1 MKKQRGF
8 NIFKLSAT
16 FINALVLIYFTFQL
30 LNQPFLHGN
39 EMPLIQGAA
48 YFKNIILNIEDKP
61 AKKDFMFID
70 VAYDKQLI
78 DKLDTNGFAIGKQP
92 IIDRKKL
99 ARFFNILNSKPNNQ
113 KFVICDIFF
122 ADPSQPDDCV
132 GDTIS
137 PDVQLKAELAK
148 MKNVVLSYHFKNDV
162 DSLDLPIFLDAPR
175 GIADYTT
182 TNNTFLKFSLLYR
195 DTIKSS
201 PLIMYEYLHKQ
212 KLKKKNGFY
221 WLNNNRV
228 LKSFIV
234 DFRIRNYD
242 LFIAQDHYKVDN
254 LDALLT
260 LDDKEVLEHV
270 KDRIIIV
277 GDFQTDKH
285 ETIYGETVGP
295 LILLNT
301 YLALLNGDNVVTPL
315 FLLFLFICFF
325 GISVMVFYP
334 SNLFEK
340 WLIKTF
346 ENTQFKY
353 AITFLSYMSILIATS
368 LLSFFVFNTHLSI
381 LLLTIYLWALKN
393 TTRFIYLQV
402 GWVTKEK
409 RKQPNSEMEAA

>member
-1 MKKQRGF
+1 MEKPQSFR
-8 NIFKLSAT
+8 IFKLSAT
-16 FINALVLIYFTFQL
+16 LVNALILIYFTFQL

-39 EMPLIQGAA
+39 EMPLFQGAA

-78 DKLDTNGFAIGKQP
+78 DKLDTNGFPVGKQP

-99 ARFFNILNSKPNNQ
+99 ARFFNILNRKPNNQ
-113 KFVICDIFF
+113 KYVICDIFF
-122 ADPSQPDDCV
+122 ADPAQPDDCI

-148 MKNVVLSYHFKNDV
+148 MKNVVLSYHFKNDS

-182 TNNTFLKFSLLYR
+182 TNNTFLKFNLLHR

-201 PLIMYEYLHKQ
+201 PLLMYEYLHQQ

-221 WLNNNRV
+221 WLNNRRI

-242 LFIAQDHYKVDN
+242 LFIANDHYKVDN

-260 LDDKEVLEHV
+260 LDDKDVLAHV
-270 KDRIIIV
+270 KDRIIII

-301 YLALLNGDNVVTPL
+301 YLALVNGDNVITPL
-315 FLLFLFICFF
+315 FLLFLFVCFF

-340 WLIKTF
+340 WLVKTF
-346 ENTQFKY
+346 EHTQFKH
-353 AITFLSYMSILIATS
+353 AITVLSYMSILIATS
-368 LLSFFVFNTHLSI
+368 LLSFFLFNTHLSI
-381 LLLTIYLWALKN
+381 LLLTIYLWALKKA
-393 TTRFIYLQV
+393 TRFAYRQI
-402 GWVTKEK
+402 GWIKKAEQIKSTS
-409 RKQPNSEMEAA
+409 QMEAA

>member
-1 MKKQRGF
+1 MEGSLAPMKKHLNF
-8 NIFKLSAT
+8 KIFKITAT
-16 FINALVLIYFTFQL
+16 VANALALIYFTFQL

-39 EMPLIQGAA
+39 EMPLIQGAT
-48 YFKNIILNIEDKP
+48 YFKNIILDAEDKP
-61 AKKDFMFID
+61 ARKDFMFID
-70 VAYDKQLI
+70 VAYDKILI
-78 DKLDTNGFAIGKQP
+78 DKLDTNGFSIGKQP
-92 IIDRKKL
+92 VVDRGKL
-99 ARFFNILNSKPNNQ
+99 AKFFRILNSKPTNQ

-122 ADPSQPDDCV
+122 ADSAQPDECV

-137 PDVQLKAELAK
+137 PDVALKAELAK
-148 MKNVVLSYHFKNDV
+148 MKNVVLSYHFKNDK
-162 DSLDLPIFLDAPR
+162 DSLDLPIFLDPPR

-182 TNNTFLKFSLLYR
+182 TNNTFLKFNLIHH

-212 KLKKKNGFY
+212 QLKKTSWFH
-221 WLNNNRV
+221 WLNGQRI

-242 LFIAQDHYKVDN
+242 LFVSQNHYKVDN

-260 LDDKEVLEHV
+260 LDAKDVLAHV

-277 GDFQTDKH
+277 GDFQNDKH

-301 YLALLNGDNVVTPL
+301 YLALKNGDNVITPP
-315 FLLFLFICFF
+315 FLVFLFVCFF
-325 GISVMVFYP
+325 GLSVMVFYP
-334 SNLFEK
+334 SNLFES
-340 WLIKTF
+340 WLIATF

-353 AITFLSYMSILIATS
+353 AITFLSYMSLLIATS

-381 LLLTIYLWALKN
+381 LLLTIYLYVLKN
-393 TTRFIYLQV
+393 IMRFMYCQV
-402 GWVTKEK
+402 GWIEK
-409 RKQPNSEMEAA
+409 KNKKQ